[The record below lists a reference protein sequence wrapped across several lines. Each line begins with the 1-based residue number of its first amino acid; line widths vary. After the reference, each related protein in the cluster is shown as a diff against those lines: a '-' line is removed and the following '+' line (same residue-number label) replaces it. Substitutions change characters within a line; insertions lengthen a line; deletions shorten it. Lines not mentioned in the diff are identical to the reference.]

1 MKCECWNKWGSQIV
15 CTGPFSLLE
24 GVQRNKSGCINRMS
38 WLKNLDAAEKTTVV
52 RHWVPA
58 WGCTVHFCYFFIHS
72 PYLVPHTGCP
82 NEDST
87 VHWVLTPCCAIKCL
101 GWWKNKSCLS
111 HTGHLK
117 LKCVFLSIVSFS
129 ALHLKGGTDPDVTL
143 TDAVMNHRQQEMENT
158 YTAVFGWGLCA
169 INKHK
174 GCFSSV
180 KSRKLWIISY

>member
-1 MKCECWNKWGSQIV
+1 MAEEPPCCREDDSCEALGACMRLHS
-15 CTGPFSLLE
+15 SLLLLLHS
-24 GVQRNKSGCINRMS
+24 QSLPCPSHWMS
-38 WLKNLDAAEKTTVV
+38 KW
-52 RHWVPA
+52 R
-58 WGCTVHFCYFFIHS
+58 FHS
-72 PYLVPHTGCP
+72 TLSFDP
-82 NEDST
+82 
-87 VHWVLTPCCAIKCL
+87 VLAIKCL

-129 ALHLKGGTDPDVTL
+129 TLHLKGGTDPDVTL